1 MYVGESWGY
10 ESISLLAGIL
20 GVTSL
25 AAHNI
30 LFNMIAVAFFLY
42 LGIGVASS
50 TRVGNTLGA
59 NLPYEAKRAS
69 WLATL
74 FVSVLGLLC
83 GLFLYI
89 CRFNIASFYT
99 IDKSVIQ
106 QVALTTPLSCIVTLL
121 DGIQTVFGG
130 VLRGMGNPVPAVASY
145 LVGFYVIGY
154 VI

>member
-1 MYVGESWGY
+1 MRLCMLENPGDMSRYPCCKLSYRTVVGSVDAMYS
-10 ESISLLAGIL
+10 AGIL

-121 DGIQTVFGG
+121 DGIQTVRFKS
-130 VLRGMGNPVPAVASY
+130 R
-145 LVGFYVIGY
+145 
-154 VI
+154 